1 MNDGQLFNLL
11 RVEIAPNAKSILGF
25 KPIPFEKTVKD
36 TSDYIKSMES
46 S

>member
-1 MNDGQLFNLL
+1 MVKPVIGLDFDINSNS
-11 RVEIAPNAKSILGF
+11 AKSILGF